1 MSTPATSA
9 HDGQSGTFPDLQKLL
24 SRTGPMANVGNY
36 GTIFDPPLPFE
47 PSPEILSF
55 MQQHARV
62 LVVGAGGLGCELL
75 KDLALS
81 GFGKI
86 DVIDM
91 DTIDVSN
98 LNRQFLFRKADVGR
112 PKSTVAAEFIMKR
125 VSGVT
130 VEAHFCPIQD
140 KPADWYRQFQ
150 VIVMGLDSIEAR
162 RWLNAMACSLVTF
175 EVDMETGQRKPD
187 LTSVIPLVDGGTEG
201 FSGHAL
207 AHPLPPPPCRQ
218 DMHVRVMYPCVSGCF
233 ECTLNLFPPQQA
245 VPLCTIAE
253 TPRNAAHCILAR
265 WPRLRGRYAH
275 LIEAPKQFGD
285 EKQDKDDP
293 AYQQWERA
301 AQFNIPGVT
310 LMHTQGVIK
319 NIIPAIASTNAIV
332 AAACANEVLTNCAA
346 YVNNNLMYIGGQGVY
361 APTFRYE
368 RSPECIVC
376 GAGVQVEIAGSA
388 TLTQLLEQ
396 LAADPRL
403 RLKTP
408 SLRCEAGALQDDPTL
423 YMRGVLEED
432 YRPNLDKP
440 LSQLFADGSVLLVTD
455 PSVPSPCIKVAVKF
469 ASLALS

>member
-1 MSTPATSA
+1 
-9 HDGQSGTFPDLQKLL
+9 
-24 SRTGPMANVGNY
+24 
-36 GTIFDPPLPFE
+36 
-47 PSPEILSF
+47 
-55 MQQHARV
+55 
-62 LVVGAGGLGCELL
+62 VVGAGGLGCELL

-112 PKSTVAAEFIMKR
+112 PKATVAAEFIMKR

-201 FSGHAL
+201 FSGH
-207 AHPLPPPPCRQ
+207 
-218 DMHVRVMYPCVSGCF
+218 VRVMYPCVSGCF

-253 TPRNAAHCILAR
+253 TPRNAAHCIL
-265 WPRLRGRYAH
+265 YAH

-293 AYQQWERA
+293 DYQRWVFQRAEERA

-332 AAACANEVLTNCAA
+332 AAACANEVFKVLTNCAA

-423 YMRGVLEED
+423 YMRGVLEEE